1 MPDCSIIFAK
11 RDIYDLET
19 AVLIQHREQENSQQ
33 HRRGPVKHEQPSH
46 PRTY

>member
-1 MPDCSIIFAK
+1 MPDCSIILQ
-11 RDIYDLET
+11 REIYDLEI
-19 AVLIQHREQENSQQ
+19 AVLIQHRELGNSQQ